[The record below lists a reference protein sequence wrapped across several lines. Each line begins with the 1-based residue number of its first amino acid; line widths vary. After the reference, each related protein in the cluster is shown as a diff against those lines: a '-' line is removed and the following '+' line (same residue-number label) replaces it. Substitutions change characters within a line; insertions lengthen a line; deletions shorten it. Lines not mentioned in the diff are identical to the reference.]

1 MPASAAWGGGAA
13 GAAERAVAGGVLAEA
28 LSPGGALV
36 PEGAPSVD
44 ATAAPARP
52 ATAAAAVAPL
62 RGDGG
67 ELADDGRGLPVDAV
81 DAEAC
86 GPGDAV
92 LVLSLA
98 PGVAEAFAG
107 VAGAG
112 RCFGAAPSA
121 VPVEPAALGG
131 EVVRAVVASAGG
143 DAKAD
148 AARGGGLAGLGGDAV
163 PALSP
168 VAAELVGVVVAGRC
182 FGAAPS
188 AVVVG
193 RADVPDVVDA
203 PVKGDEGVEVADML
217 LRARAGLGGGAAL
230 VLSLALVATEVF
242 VGVAAAGRCCG
253 AAPSAVVVT
262 RAAPGGDVL
271 DDADASAGGDG
282 GADAADTLLGGS
294 TGGREAGG
302 GDTSLEG
309 EEARGVSCP
318 AGRGDRVSGAG
329 AACVTVS
336 MFAACSDDGRTGVGD
351 AASAGREE
359 AAGPRLTIGRVT
371 VRRCTSFRSQS
382 SAAASFS
389 TVSSFGSGSVC
400 WNMYVMC
407 CRLQPDR
414 AARSTFDIFF
424 ASRH

>member
-36 PEGAPSVD
+36 LDGAPSVD
-44 ATAAPARP
+44 AAAAPARP
-52 ATAAAAVAPL
+52 ATTAAAVAPF

-67 ELADDGRGLPVDAV
+67 GLADGRGLAVDAV
-81 DAEAC
+81 DAEAR

-107 VAGAG
+107 VAVAG
-112 RCFGAAPSA
+112 RCFGAAPST
-121 VPVEPAALGG
+121 VPVKPAALGG
-131 EVVRAVVASAGG
+131 EVLGAVDASAGG
-143 DAKAD
+143 AAGAD
-148 AARGGGLAGLGGDAV
+148 AGRGGGLAGLGGDAV
-163 PALSP
+163 LALSL
-168 VAAELVGVVVAGRC
+168 VAVELVGVVVAGRC

-193 RADVPDVVDA
+193 RAEVPDAVDA
-203 PVKGDEGVEVADML
+203 PAGGDEGVEAADML
-217 LRARAGLGGGAAL
+217 LGAPAGLGGGAAL
-230 VLSLALVATEVF
+230 ALSLALVAAEAF
-242 VGVAAAGRCCG
+242 VAVAAVGRCCG
-253 AAPSAVVVT
+253 AARSAVVVA
-262 RAAPGGDVL
+262 RAALGDDVL
-271 DDADASAGGDG
+271 SDVDAPAGDDE
-282 GADAADTLLGGS
+282 GADAADTLLGAP
-294 TGGREAGG
+294 TDGREAGE
-302 GDTSLEG
+302 GDASLEG

-318 AGRGDRVSGAG
+318 AGRGGGVSGAG
-329 AACVTVS
+329 AACVTGS
-336 MFAACSDDGRTGVGD
+336 MFAACSDDGGTGVGD
-351 AASAGREE
+351 VASVGREE
-359 AAGPRLTIGRVT
+359 AAGPGLTIGRVT
-371 VRRCTSFRSQS
+371 VRRCTSFSSQS

-389 TVSSFGSGSVC
+389 TVSSFGSGSGC

-424 ASRH
+424 ASRR